1 MNEHGSTTRRG
12 GNRTAGWLAALTLLL
27 GAAAVAGAAGAGAG
41 ANAGGDGLAVLTGAL
56 RAPDARGLARESAG
70 DEIGGSAGAADRDV
84 VSGAGG
90 SKVWPLLMSVVVP
103 GAGEIY
109 LGHETR
115 ALPLLALD
123 IVGWLGVKKYH
134 DEGHDLRDQYYA
146 YADAHWSEQKLEA
159 AFGVP
164 VDDYS
169 GSYYF
174 PNVSRDP
181 DTGLYRTSLPLWVSA
196 EADRREYYENLGK
209 WDQFIFGWDDFVDPR
224 EFMDPDP
231 LQGDITALQDPRAS
245 LHRQEYRR
253 LRNLSNDKFT
263 KRDRFLY
270 LNMATRLFSV
280 FQVAWLEGLLGGGP
294 DSPMRV
300 AGHPVRLITEPIGR
314 QTSLFGVS
322 VTY

>member
-1 MNEHGSTTRRG
+1 MNEHGSTTRRAG
-12 GNRTAGWLAALTLLL
+12 SRRAGWLAALALLL
-27 GAAAVAGAAGAGAG
+27 GTAAVAAAAGAD
-41 ANAGGDGLAVLTGAL
+41 AGGDGLAALTGAL
-56 RAPDARGLARESAG
+56 RAPDARALARESAA
-70 DEIGGSAGAADRDV
+70 DEIGGSVGAADDRDV
-84 VSGAGG
+84 VRGTGG
-90 SKVWPLLMSVVVP
+90 GKVWPLLMSVVVP

-115 ALPLLALD
+115 AIPLVALD

-134 DEGHDLRDQYYA
+134 DDGHDLRDQYYA
-146 YADAHWSEQKLEA
+146 YADAHWSEQKLGD

-174 PNVSRDP
+174 PDVVDY
-181 DTGLYRTSLPLWVSA
+181 TQLPLWVSA

-209 WDQFIFGWDDFVDPR
+209 WDQFIFGWDDFIDPR
-224 EFMDPDP
+224 ELLEPDP
-231 LQGDITALQDPRAS
+231 LQGDITALQDPRVS

-294 DSPMRV
+294 DSPLRV
-300 AGHPVRLITEPIGR
+300 AGHPVRLITEPVGR
-314 QTSLFGVS
+314 YASLFGVS